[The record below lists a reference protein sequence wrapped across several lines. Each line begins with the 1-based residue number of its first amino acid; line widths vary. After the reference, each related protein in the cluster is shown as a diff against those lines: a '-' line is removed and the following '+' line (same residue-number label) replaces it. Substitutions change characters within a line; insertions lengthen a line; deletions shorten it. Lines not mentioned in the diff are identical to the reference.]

1 MREDGRMRNEDD
13 FRPTR
18 IPLMGDLINDI
29 LYRMKKNGE
38 YRFWVFGEEV
48 DSPRKAR
55 DLLSVMTSQN
65 LHYYWKNRFRNF
77 SRIPKRN
84 YNRRIDTPT
93 QVDTNLIMSVF
104 RPPMSVIMIKKT
116 NLIMEYV
123 MKLPNWEHGVNK
135 TRGMIN
141 YLIDNGF
148 LNRRFG
154 NKSTVII
161 TRAKEDI

>member
-1 MREDGRMRNEDD
+1 VKILG
-13 FRPTR
+13 
-18 IPLMGDLINDI
+18 IPLVETLINDI
-29 LYRMKKNGE
+29 LIRMKKSGD

-55 DLLSVMTSQN
+55 DLLNGMTAQN

-77 SRIPKRN
+77 GGIPKRE
-84 YNRRIDTPT
+84 YNRRIDIPT
-93 QVDTNLIMSVF
+93 QEDTDLIMSVF
-104 RPPMSVIMIKKT
+104 RSPINVIKIKKT
-116 NLIMEYV
+116 NLIKEYV
-123 MKLPNWEHGVNK
+123 MKLPKWKHGVNK

-141 YLIDNGF
+141 YLIDNGV

-154 NKSTVII
+154 NKSTVYI